1 VLVHER
7 AYRKNI
13 KLRARGFFFLQ
24 IWLPPKRYEPQFI
37 LPSRNSLVGSQILYT
52 QMRDHQDL
60 LFALQRNSQMNVQ
73 SCLWPLGN
81 HATSSQLPWLKS
93 GGQLMVTAAEFRKY
107 AAECNRTAKVSQDP
121 ETKALWRRME
131 ERWLLCVKLAEEDE
145 QSVARTRAQRAASR
159 RHSIGGPLSRRN

>member
-13 KLRARGFFFLQ
+13 KLRARDFFFLQ
-24 IWLPPKRYEPQFI
+24 IWLPPKGYEPQFN

-73 SCLWPLGN
+73 SCPWPPGN
-81 HATSSQLPWLKS
+81 HATSSQLHWLKIRRSADGYRS
-93 GGQLMVTAAEFRKY
+93 GISEICSRILELSGSNHTACCIAAY
-107 AAECNRTAKVSQDP
+107 AAARHLPRRSSQRSRRPTCQECRSA
-121 ETKALWRRME
+121 
-131 ERWLLCVKLAEEDE
+131 
-145 QSVARTRAQRAASR
+145 RAAC
-159 RHSIGGPLSRRN
+159 GPQTRE